1 MGEVE
6 KVRGEGKRPG
16 AVPQQGREADREEE
30 LRRGERIKGEGGGN
44 GGREKIMETMDEREG
59 GGREHTPFSFSVR

>member
-6 KVRGEGKRPG
+6 KVRRGEGKQPS

-30 LRRGERIKGEGGGN
+30 LGRGERIKGEVETGERENN
-44 GGREKIMETMDEREG
+44 GGDG
-59 GGREHTPFSFSVR
+59 